1 LAALRDKQ
9 AELQKKR
16 SALQTELDKL
26 VEALTF

>member
-16 SALQTELDKL
+16 TALQTALDQL